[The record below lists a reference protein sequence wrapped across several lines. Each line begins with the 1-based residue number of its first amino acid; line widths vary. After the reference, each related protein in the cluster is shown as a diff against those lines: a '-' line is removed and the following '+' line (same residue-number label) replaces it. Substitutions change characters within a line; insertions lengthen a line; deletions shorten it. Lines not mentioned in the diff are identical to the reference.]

1 MKETNHYEF
10 FYVSSFFLFLAKI
23 GCTLLYETNRNHIVT
38 AELACFPRF

>member
-1 MKETNHYEF
+1 MEETNHYEF
-10 FYVSSFFLFLAKI
+10 FMYRLFLFLAKI